1 VAARRQQAS
10 SFLSPARP
18 RLFAHRG
25 LAVEAPENTLLAFAA
40 AIGIGARYVE
50 TDVHA
55 TSDGVAVVVHD
66 PDLDRVA
73 GRDVRVEDFTLQQ
86 LREVD
91 FGAGQSMPTL
101 AEALNAFPE
110 TFFNIDIK
118 SAAAAAPAATAI
130 RDQDAVHRVLVT
142 SFDERR
148 RRDAVR
154 RLPGV
159 ASSASSQ
166 RLAVA
171 LVAGKLGLVPVMRLA
186 LRGLVAVQ
194 VPEKAAGLRVTTRA
208 MIDRFHRAGVEVH
221 VWTINDRARM
231 RQLVDRGAD
240 GIVTDR
246 IDLAIAEFGDPV

>member
-1 VAARRQQAS
+1 
-10 SFLSPARP
+10 
-18 RLFAHRG
+18 
-25 LAVEAPENTLLAFAA
+25 
-40 AIGIGARYVE
+40 
-50 TDVHA
+50 
-55 TSDGVAVVVHD
+55 
-66 PDLDRVA
+66 
-73 GRDVRVEDFTLQQ
+73 
-86 LREVD
+86 
-91 FGAGQSMPTL
+91 
-101 AEALNAFPE
+101 
-110 TFFNIDIK
+110 
-118 SAAAAAPAATAI
+118 
-130 RDQDAVHRVLVT
+130 
-142 SFDERR
+142 
-148 RRDAVR
+148 
-154 RLPGV
+154 
-159 ASSASSQ
+159 